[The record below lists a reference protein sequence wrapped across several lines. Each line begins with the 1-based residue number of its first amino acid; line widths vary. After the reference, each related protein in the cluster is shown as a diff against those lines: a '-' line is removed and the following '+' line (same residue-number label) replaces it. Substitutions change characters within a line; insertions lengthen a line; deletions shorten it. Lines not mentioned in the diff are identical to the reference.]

1 MKYIEPEKNQRKNYR
16 SLAKHNHLIQ
26 GKYSLTG
33 IEQKLLYKIFEEV
46 QQNNYQSRRVEI
58 VQDKFFKDYKGVVA
72 KRLTNSQINKMLEDL
87 QDKKVYLLNEDET
100 YIRTQWYA
108 LESTK
113 DLSRISIILDE
124 YVFKYIQSL
133 KGHFTMLRLET
144 LYSFKSFHSMRIYEL
159 LKQSYNPK
167 EKVSMFG
174 FTVDTFK
181 DLLGLDVREEKVN
194 GKVKVVNK
202 GYKNFNNLKVKV
214 LDPSI
219 DEINSKSEIL
229 VSYDVKRKGARGKVE
244 GIIFKVF
251 MKEQAKEVNVSE
263 TKEDDVS
270 NSKEME
276 NEGVEKFVPHFQFN
290 PLVDGEDDVSNLKEM
305 ENEGVEIQEPNYEFT
320 QDEKEDSYKEDE
332 PLFFNFIP
340 DILRATED
348 VKILFRNDYW
358 NINFN
363 DSDYKRFLLEAQYS
377 ILNKDQIEEI
387 GIRSY
392 AYFKKTLDEKIK
404 AEKDKRIT
412 KRLEEEMSPIDL
424 KDYTMTFS
432 PRISLEQYVL
442 MDGKEKYLKI
452 LEEKMTI

>member
-1 MKYIEPEKNQRKNYR
+1 
-16 SLAKHNHLIQ
+16 
-26 GKYSLTG
+26 
-33 IEQKLLYKIFEEV
+33 
-46 QQNNYQSRRVEI
+46 
-58 VQDKFFKDYKGVVA
+58 
-72 KRLTNSQINKMLEDL
+72 
-87 QDKKVYLLNEDET
+87 
-100 YIRTQWYA
+100 
-108 LESTK
+108 
-113 DLSRISIILDE
+113 
-124 YVFKYIQSL
+124 
-133 KGHFTMLRLET
+133 
-144 LYSFKSFHSMRIYEL
+144 MRIYEL

-276 NEGVEKFVPHFQFN
+276 NEGVE
-290 PLVDGEDDVSNLKEM
+290 
-305 ENEGVEIQEPNYEFT
+305 IQEPIYEFT

-348 VKILFRNDYW
+348 VKILFRNDFW

>member
-276 NEGVEKFVPHFQFN
+276 NEGVE
-290 PLVDGEDDVSNLKEM
+290 
-305 ENEGVEIQEPNYEFT
+305 IQEPNYEFT